1 MSISSISSTSS
12 YAFLDKLVMN
22 SRNSSKTQ
30 GTEDN
35 TSAFATQIIKKEDKD
50 GDGMISATES
60 ALDSDRFNE
69 IDTDSDGLIT
79 SEELQSS
86 VKTSQNDMLSQGMS
100 GVQGMQGPPPPPPDA
115 SQIASNVMDSADT
128 DGDGVLSVSES
139 GLSDDEFSILDT
151 DGDGSVTADE
161 LQSGIQS
168 RMDEM
173 DKERETMASEANH
186 SANSTTSDSSSLD
199 TLLKSLTTNDATS
212 AYSDQSLYSLLQAS
226 AQNLSLSA

>member
-1 MSISSISSTSS
+1 
-12 YAFLDKLVMN
+12 
-22 SRNSSKTQ
+22 
-30 GTEDN
+30 
-35 TSAFATQIIKKEDKD
+35 
-50 GDGMISATES
+50 MISATES